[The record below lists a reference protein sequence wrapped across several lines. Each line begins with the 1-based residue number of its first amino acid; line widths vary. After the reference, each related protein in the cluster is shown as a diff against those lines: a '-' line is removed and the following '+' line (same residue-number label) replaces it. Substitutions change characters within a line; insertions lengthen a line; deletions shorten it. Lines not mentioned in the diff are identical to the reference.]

1 MKQITRQHMVCRWVL
16 ALLVMTALPCS
27 NVSAGKMVLVSSQ
40 DTKESL
46 YGSWLNLIYTEVFR
60 RLGYEFEYVGYPG
73 GRAPV
78 LAEAGE
84 VDGEIHRGIDYE
96 KTTRNLLRVSEPHFT
111 ISYMAY
117 AVTPGIVL
125 SGWESLK
132 NTSYPVE
139 YRRGAKIPE
148 AALPGVVKANMLSD
162 VTIAELGFKKLIE
175 GRIVLYIEQEAVA
188 LKTLKKLK
196 MAEFNTE
203 SVYSA
208 GIMYSG
214 ESYVYLHKKHAG
226 KLPQIAETLRTM
238 KQEGVIERYKDVTQ
252 EAQ

>member
-1 MKQITRQHMVCRWVL
+1 MKRITGQYMACMWVL
-16 ALLVMTALPCS
+16 VLLVMTALPCS
-27 NVSAGKMVLVSSQ
+27 SVSAEKIVLVSSQ

-46 YGSWLNLIYTEVFR
+46 YGKWLNLIYTEVFR

-96 KTTRNLLRVSEPHFT
+96 KTTRNLRRVSEPHFAV
-111 ISYMAY
+111 SYMAY

-125 SGWESLK
+125 NGWESLK

-148 AALPGVVKANMLSD
+148 AALPAVVRPDMLSD
-162 VTIAELGFKKLIE
+162 VKIAELGFKKLIE
-175 GRIVLYIEQEAVA
+175 GRIVVYIEQEAVA
-188 LKTLKKLK
+188 LMTLKKLK
-196 MAEFNTE
+196 MADFNTE
-203 SVYSA
+203 SVYAA

-214 ESYVYLHKKHAG
+214 ESYVYLHKKHAD
-226 KLPQIAETLRTM
+226 KLSKIADTLRDM
-238 KQEGVIERYKDVTQ
+238 KQEGLIERYRDVAQ
-252 EAQ
+252 EGQ